1 VPSIPK
7 RRGPSFV
14 AAAPCPA
21 ASAGAPRRLFDG
33 SRVRTAAHGDRGA
46 ADLVGRR
53 PCLEGLRIGVPA
65 GTRVWVNVD
74 YFDGY
79 DQKYAIGAIR
89 DFLLRRGA
97 RLMPDRGS
105 AEVVVEIR
113 SGALS
118 TNSDN
123 MLLGLPSLTLPV
135 PTVGATQTPE
145 VALAKREN
153 KVGVAKIGITIY
165 DAKTGALLPYSPSA
179 PTVGLSRDTDWGV
192 MSLFGWKRTD
202 ALPAGSE

>member
-1 VPSIPK
+1 
-7 RRGPSFV
+7 
-14 AAAPCPA
+14 
-21 ASAGAPRRLFDG
+21 
-33 SRVRTAAHGDRGA
+33 
-46 ADLVGRR
+46 
-53 PCLEGLRIGVPA
+53 
-65 GTRVWVNVD
+65 
-74 YFDGY
+74 
-79 DQKYAIGAIR
+79 IGAIR

-202 ALPAGSE
+202 ALPAGSEWVGV